1 MGRAQTA
8 CREKKSMPIFEYL
21 CAGCGKQFEVLVRG
35 SEKPHCPKCNGTRLE
50 QQLSAFA
57 VAAGHAS
64 GGATEFASG
73 PDPGCG
79 QCGMGGGSCAMD
91 DD

>member
-1 MGRAQTA
+1 
-8 CREKKSMPIFEYL
+8 MPIFEYL
-21 CAGCGKQFEVLVRG
+21 CNGCGKQFEVLIRG
-35 SEKPHCPKCNGTRLE
+35 SEKPQCPQCNSTRLE

-57 VAAGHAS
+57 VTAS
-64 GGATEFASG
+64 PRGGSTEFASE
-73 PDPGCG
+73 PAPGCG

>member
-1 MGRAQTA
+1 
-8 CREKKSMPIFEYL
+8 MPIFEYL

-35 SEKPHCPKCNGTRLE
+35 SEKPHCPKCHGTRLE

-57 VAAGHAS
+57 VAAGHTN
-64 GGATEFASG
+64 GGDSEFASG
-73 PDPGCG
+73 PAPGCG
-79 QCGMGGGSCAMD
+79 QCGMGGGSCGFD